1 MEVLTALDRDRIAEL
16 RERDEFFWLDLM
28 SPSAEDLQRLG
39 DMLRLHPVALE
50 ALADFDQRPRLDPYD
65 GYVVLVFYGVGGQGR
80 GPLDPIEVHML
91 ISGSYI
97 VTVHGEVCDQLE
109 HLRDQFARGLA
120 GGEAFVVY
128 KVLDALA
135 DSFFPALAA
144 VDEEIDQ
151 LEDAIIGHADE
162 QQLQR
167 IFQLKRNLVRLRQIA
182 TPQRDLLAS
191 TIEEITE
198 LPGFEADKR
207 DYFRDVY
214 DHMIRV
220 SDLIDSYRDL
230 LTGALDVYLST
241 VSNRLNA
248 VMERLTIVATIFL
261 PLTVLTGFFGM
272 NFGWMVRHI
281 TSFGAFMALGVGGVV
296 ACVAL
301 FLMLFWRAG
310 YLGRHASAAKL

>member
-1 MEVLTALDRDRIAEL
+1 MNVLTALDRDRVAEL
-16 RERDEFFWLDLM
+16 LARDEFFWLDLV
-28 SPSAEDLQRLG
+28 SPRPEELEQVG
-39 DMLRLHPVALE
+39 EVLRLHPLAVE
-50 ALADFDQRPRLDPYD
+50 ALGEKNERPRLDTYES
-65 GYVVLVFYGVGGQGR
+65 YVVLIFYGVGGEGR
-80 GPLDPIEVHML
+80 GPLEPIEVHMV

-97 VTVHGEVCDQLE
+97 VTVHRDTCQQLD
-109 HLRDQFARGLA
+109 HLRDHFSRGVA

-144 VDEEIDQ
+144 VDDEIDE
-151 LEDAIIGHADE
+151 LEDAIVSHADE
-162 QQLQR
+162 EQLQR
-167 IFQLKRNLVRLRQIA
+167 IFQLKKGLVGLRRIA
-182 TPQRDLLAS
+182 TPQRDLLAR
-191 TIEEITE
+191 TIDEIKD
-198 LPGFEADKR
+198 LPGFEEDKR

-248 VMERLTIVATIFL
+248 VMERLTIIATIFL

-281 TSFGAFMALGVGGVV
+281 SSFAAFMIYGVGGVV
-296 ACVAL
+296 AVVAM
-301 FLMLFWRAG
+301 FLVLFWRAG
-310 YLGRHASAAKL
+310 YLGKHTTDL